1 MEAGVKSE
9 MSLVVEEKPICRS
22 ALGQILLECRGQVQP
37 RFASSI
43 EEAINEISDARP
55 SVTLVD
61 LFTANYDF
69 QKLKQLVAQ
78 ARPGLVIVIDDRVNP
93 VFASLAKWAG
103 AAGYL
108 TKDIDVEGFKH
119 AITAAIEGGVYFPAE
134 PSATSNGQAQLTARG
149 LSARQLEVLG
159 QLTLGKSNQEIAE
172 ALGISIGTVKTHV
185 HTLLTLIGA
194 RNRTHAALIAG
205 RSLGPSTVR

>member
-1 MEAGVKSE
+1 

-22 ALGQILLECRGQVQP
+22 ALGQILLECRGQGQP

-43 EEAINEISDARP
+43 EEAINEISVARP

-69 QKLKQLVAQ
+69 QKLKQLVTHAK
-78 ARPGLVIVIDDRVNP
+78 PGMVIVIDDRVNP
-93 VFASLAKWAG
+93 AFASLAKWAG

-108 TKDIDVEGFKH
+108 TKDIDAEGVKH
-119 AITAAIEGGVYFPAE
+119 AITAAISGAAYFPPE
-134 PSATSNGQAQLTARG
+134 PSETSIGQAQPATRG
-149 LSARQLEVLG
+149 LSARQLEVLA
-159 QLTLGKSNQEIAE
+159 QLALGKSNQEIAE
-172 ALGISIGTVKTHV
+172 ALGITTGTVKTHV
-185 HTLLTLIGA
+185 HTVLTLIGA

-205 RSLGPSTVR
+205 RSHAPSIVR

>member
-1 MEAGVKSE
+1 

-22 ALGQILLECRGQVQP
+22 ALGQILLECRGQGQL
-37 RFASSI
+37 RFASSM
-43 EEAINEISDARP
+43 EEAIDEILIAKP

-69 QKLKQLVAQ
+69 QKLKQLVAH
-78 ARPGLVIVIDDRVNP
+78 AKPGMVIVVDDRVNP
-93 VFASLAKWAG
+93 AFASLAKWAG

-108 TKDIDVEGFKH
+108 TKDLDVEGFKR
-119 AITAAIEGGVYFPAE
+119 AITTVIDGGVNFPAD
-134 PSATSNGQAQLTARG
+134 PSKSSNAQTQPATRG

-159 QLTLGKSNQEIAE
+159 QLALGKSNQEIAE
-172 ALGISIGTVKTHV
+172 ALEITTGTVKTHV
-185 HTLLTLIGA
+185 HTVLTLIGA

-205 RSLGPSTVR
+205 RSHAPSIVR

>member
-1 MEAGVKSE
+1 

-22 ALGQILLECRGQVQP
+22 ALGQILLECRGQGQP

-43 EEAINEISDARP
+43 EEAMDEISIARP

-69 QKLKQLVAQ
+69 QKLKQLVAH
-78 ARPGLVIVIDDRVNP
+78 ARPSMVIVIDDRLNP
-93 VFASLAKWAG
+93 TFAGLAKWAG

-108 TKDIDVEGFKH
+108 TKDIDVERFKH
-119 AITAAIEGGVYFPAE
+119 AITAAIDGGVQFPAE
-134 PSATSNGQAQLTARG
+134 PSETSNGQAQPATRG

-159 QLTLGKSNQEIAE
+159 QLALGKSNQEIAE
-172 ALGISIGTVKTHV
+172 ALGITTGTVKSHV
-185 HTLLTLIGA
+185 HTVLTLIGA

-205 RSLGPSTVR
+205 RSHGPSMVG

>member
-1 MEAGVKSE
+1 

-22 ALGQILLECRGQVQP
+22 ALGQILLECRGQGQP
-37 RFASSI
+37 RFASSM
-43 EEAINEISDARP
+43 EEAIDEISIAKP

-69 QKLKQLVAQ
+69 QKLKQLVVHAK
-78 ARPGLVIVIDDRVNP
+78 PGMVIVVDDRVTP
-93 VFASLAKWAG
+93 AFASLAKWAG

-108 TKDIDVEGFKH
+108 TKDLDVEAFKH
-119 AITAAIEGGVYFPAE
+119 AITTAIDGGVNFPAD
-134 PSATSNGQAQLTARG
+134 PSKSSNAQTQPATRG

-159 QLTLGKSNQEIAE
+159 QLALGKSNQEIAE
-172 ALGISIGTVKTHV
+172 ALEITTGTVKTHV
-185 HTLLTLIGA
+185 HTVLTLIGA

-205 RSLGPSTVR
+205 RFHAPSIVR